1 MRNNYREPEVTLWEK
16 VSGILTDIMLVAISV
31 IILVGG
37 IKALLVSVFN

>member
-1 MRNNYREPEVTLWEK
+1 MRNNYEEPEVTLWEK
-16 VSGILTDIMLVAISV
+16 VSVILTDIMLVAVAV